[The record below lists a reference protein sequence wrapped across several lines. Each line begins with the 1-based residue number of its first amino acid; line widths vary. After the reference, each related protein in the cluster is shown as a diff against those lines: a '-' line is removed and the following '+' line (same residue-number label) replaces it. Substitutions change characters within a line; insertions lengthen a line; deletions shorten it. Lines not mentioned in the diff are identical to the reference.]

1 MKILLVGEASFLHN
15 TLKKGLQER
24 GHTVVTMSDGNGWH
38 DAPRD
43 IDLRR
48 DRKWGK
54 LSGLKV
60 LWQIARHLP
69 QLVGNDIVQI
79 HNYQFVPL
87 KYGWNKLLFFFL
99 RLLNKKTVKGCFGDD
114 PQISR
119 ARKKE
124 CRDIATRIGTADRRI
139 WQRMRSVSTR

>member
-1 MKILLVGEASFLHN
+1 M
-15 TLKKGLQER
+15 
-24 GHTVVTMSDGNGWH
+24 TMSDGNGWH

-54 LSGLKV
+54 LGGLKV

-87 KYGWNKLLFFFL
+87 KYVWNKLLFFFL

-119 ARKKE
+119 ARK
-124 CRDIATRIGTADRRI
+124 
-139 WQRMRSVSTR
+139 RSAEI